1 MNANLKINGEKIQM
15 PTTAKLVSYGDTN
28 VEDALNDLNG
38 EEIEMSTFGRQ
49 LYEADEREFYRLLK
63 ISKETFWDEGQTRFK
78 ATGGAILLASQAKV
92 GEKSLSLTADRTLRS
107 AAPIEFGGDPFEIS
121 FYAKISPV
129 VGNSIFRALG
139 TKYSFGLMRSLQY
152 GVTEQIAVKSV
163 VYASGTTSAVV
174 SESSPYWT
182 YGAENTWTLI
192 KLTYNGSGSLRIYQG
207 STLKKTVSKTIP
219 REPRRLF
226 LGACAGYF
234 DEFKLIDDGV
244 TKVHLTFE

>member
-15 PTTAKLVSYGDTN
+15 PTTAKLVSYGDSN
-28 VEDALNDLNG
+28 VEDALNDLSG
-38 EEIEMSTFGRQ
+38 FEMSAFGRQ

-107 AAPIEFGGDPFEIS
+107 AAPVEFGEDPFEIS

-139 TKYSFGLMRSLQY
+139 TKYSFGIFIYSDSYRFS
-152 GVTEQIAVKSV
+152 A
-163 VYASGTTSAVV
+163 GTTSVTV
-174 SESSPYWT
+174 SSSSPHWT
-182 YGAENTWTLI
+182 YGAESTWTLI
-192 KLTYNGSGSLRIYQG
+192 KLTYDGSGSLRIYQD

-219 REPRRLF
+219 REPRRLIF
-226 LGACAGYF
+226 GPCAGFF